1 MESVCIMTATFE
13 FHGSHLHVINVYA
26 PTSAAKESQSDKFYK
41 DLKKVSYFRPGCFG
55 VPYSSIVSSW
65 IACSSIGWSVGRS
78 LIRAMWFGV
87 VPSLAKSL
95 NDILIVYVFYTSP
108 ATKFRIL

>member
-41 DLKKVSYFRPGCFG
+41 DLKKLDCLQFDRLVCWKVAHPCDVVRCRAISGQ
-55 VPYSSIVSSW
+55 VP
-65 IACSSIGWSVGRS
+65 
-78 LIRAMWFGV
+78 
-87 VPSLAKSL
+87 
-95 NDILIVYVFYTSP
+95 
-108 ATKFRIL
+108 

>member
-41 DLKKVSYFRPGCFG
+41 DLKKTRPFSMTHYVGSWVSRQLARP
-55 VPYSSIVSSW
+55 P
-65 IACSSIGWSVGRS
+65 
-78 LIRAMWFGV
+78 
-87 VPSLAKSL
+87 
-95 NDILIVYVFYTSP
+95 
-108 ATKFRIL
+108 